1 MLLVVLAMLPM
12 FGLLLYHAAEERN
25 RKLIEV
31 QEEAIRMAEMAA
43 GSVGQV
49 VEGMRQQLFTL
60 ACSSA
65 ARSMNGPAATAY
77 FVELRSHSK
86 SFYNI
91 SLAQGEG
98 VTVATADAREAGLNR
113 RGAPYFARLQQRRDF
128 AIGEFVREKTIG
140 APTMLLAYP
149 VPDQPADKPLAAVY
163 ASLNLDTL
171 QRCISGHQLFSE
183 GVILVTDRIG
193 RELARNPDPEKWLG
207 HQAKS
212 SLLFEAQQSK
222 AGFVETAGV
231 DGVTRLYY
239 RVPVPGSDDGLF
251 VTVGLPK
258 TAILAAMRRAFYRD
272 LIILDICTLGALL
285 CAWYFADYSVIRYVQ
300 RLTIAARQ
308 LAQGKWDT
316 QARLSGGARELQQ
329 LGIAFDDMASALR
342 EHRDRLELRV
352 EQRTRQLS
360 HTNDCLKEEIDE
372 RKQAQAVAQKLLV
385 NLERSNKE
393 LEQFAYV
400 ASHDLQEPLRLVSA
414 YTQLLLQRYRD
425 KLDAEAEPI
434 TKFITEGVTRMQRLI
449 QDLLSYSRVSNQNK
463 ALAFADAELALQTAL
478 RNLEMVISEQQ
489 AVVTHDPLPALL
501 CDPTKLGQLFQNLI
515 SNGIKFRGEEP
526 PRIHIGVRKTDDE
539 KAWLFSVSDNG
550 IGIEQEYFDR
560 IFVIFQRLHTRSKYP
575 GTGIGLAI
583 CKRIVEQHAGTI
595 WVESAKN
602 KGCTFYFTIAMSS
615 KMI

>member
-1 MLLVVLAMLPM
+1 M
-12 FGLLLYHAAEERN
+12 
-25 RKLIEV
+25 
-31 QEEAIRMAEMAA
+31 Q
-43 GSVGQV
+43 
-49 VEGMRQQLFTL
+49 RQ
-60 ACSSA
+60 
-65 ARSMNGPAATAY
+65 
-77 FVELRSHSK
+77 
-86 SFYNI
+86 
-91 SLAQGEG
+91 AQ
-98 VTVATADAREAGLNR
+98 
-113 RGAPYFARLQQRRDF
+113 
-128 AIGEFVREKTIG
+128 
-140 APTMLLAYP
+140 
-149 VPDQPADKPLAAVY
+149 
-163 ASLNLDTL
+163 
-171 QRCISGHQLFSE
+171 
-183 GVILVTDRIG
+183 
-193 RELARNPDPEKWLG
+193 ELARSNE
-207 HQAKS
+207 
-212 SLLFEAQQSK
+212 
-222 AGFVETAGV
+222 
-231 DGVTRLYY
+231 
-239 RVPVPGSDDGLF
+239 
-251 VTVGLPK
+251 
-258 TAILAAMRRAFYRD
+258 
-272 LIILDICTLGALL
+272 
-285 CAWYFADYSVIRYVQ
+285 
-300 RLTIAARQ
+300 
-308 LAQGKWDT
+308 
-316 QARLSGGARELQQ
+316 
-329 LGIAFDDMASALR
+329 ALR
-342 EHRDRLELRV
+342 
-352 EQRTRQLS
+352 QY
-360 HTNDCLKEEIDE
+360 
-372 RKQAQAVAQKLLV
+372 
-385 NLERSNKE
+385 
-393 LEQFAYV
+393 AYV